1 MLEIK
6 NLMKFFWLLQFL
18 IFHSV
23 IPYITLICPTIFSK
37 VSPAYLCPTYVQ
49 LMSSLC
55 PAYVQLMSETG
66 HYLPIYIALMAHL
79 QLEVS

>member
-1 MLEIK
+1 MLS
-6 NLMKFFWLLQFL
+6 LMLHLSALQSSVKFPLP
-18 IFHSV
+18 I
-23 IPYITLICPTIFSK
+23 
-37 VSPAYLCPTYVQ
+37 YVQ